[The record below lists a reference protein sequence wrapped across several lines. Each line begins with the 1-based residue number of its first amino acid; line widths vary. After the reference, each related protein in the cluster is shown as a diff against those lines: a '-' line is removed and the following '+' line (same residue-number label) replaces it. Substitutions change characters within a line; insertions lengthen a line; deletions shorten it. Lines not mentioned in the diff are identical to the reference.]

1 MPVVLASYNPSY
13 QEHVVLSDDF
23 FEAVVVFDL
32 GLDELK
38 QLCKNSIVYS
48 GLDESQKNKMLEDWQ
63 IAWDE
68 FIKEVNK

>member
-13 QEHVVLSDDF
+13 QEPAVLSDDF
-23 FEAVVVFDL
+23 FETVVVFDL